1 MLGLVLV
8 LACEPPSVATTGTDD
23 SDDSSIAESFGWR
36 LDDEIESLIW
46 VSWDQPRPATVH
58 VEYEVDGLWRSTPPR
73 EVEAGEVEQL
83 VLGVPYDDSVEVRV
97 VRDDGSGPETSETQ
111 RARTGDLPAGFPRPE
126 LLSSTEALQEP
137 TGNWLLGSVNSRGG
151 GWNDGEYWMWIIDR
165 EGRVVWAMP
174 GDSHHFTIYLQTSLD
189 DDILWDVSTYW
200 SNWDDGAASQIHRM
214 KLDGVVTETIDAPG
228 MHHAFIEMP
237 DRSILWGSALTGNE
251 KLLRQ
256 DTDGSQSTVW
266 DCAGFYAEQGLDD
279 WCHTNSIWLDG
290 SRDTLVLSFPTTR
303 TFVLEVDVATG
314 EELRWFG
321 YVPGSWSFEP
331 PESAFVYQHGVTYTP
346 EGTLLVSSQVDRSS
360 YEGVVR
366 EYAVDEDDQV
376 LREVWSHGEGD
387 GITARY
393 AGEAHRLPGG
403 NTLHNT
409 GTTPRVREITPEG
422 EVAWDLSFDGD
433 KLIGRTTWLEDLYT
447 YAP

>member
-1 MLGLVLV
+1 MTNDLFLRACRQEVTERPPVWIMRQAGRYMPEYRALREGL
-8 LACEPPSVATTGTDD
+8 
-23 SDDSSIAESFGWR
+23 SF
-36 LDDEIESLIW
+36 LE
-46 VSWDQPRPATVH
+46 
-58 VEYEVDGLWRSTPPR
+58 
-73 EVEAGEVEQL
+73 
-83 VLGVPYDDSVEVRV
+83 
-97 VRDDGSGPETSETQ
+97 
-111 RARTGDLPAGFPRPE
+111 FCKNPE
-126 LLSSTEALQEP
+126 LCTQA
-137 TGNWLLGSVNSRGG
+137 TLLP
-151 GWNDGEYWMWIIDR
+151 ID
-165 EGRVVWAMP
+165 M
-174 GDSHHFTIYLQTSLD
+174 
-189 DDILWDVSTYW
+189 
-200 SNWDDGAASQIHRM
+200 
-214 KLDGVVTETIDAPG
+214 
-228 MHHAFIEMP
+228 
-237 DRSILWGSALTGNE
+237 
-251 KLLRQ
+251 
-256 DTDGSQSTVW
+256 
-266 DCAGFYAEQGLDD
+266 
-279 WCHTNSIWLDG
+279 
-290 SRDTLVLSFPTTR
+290 
-303 TFVLEVDVATG
+303 LEVDVATG